1 MNGIDCFF
9 EGLRLMWRP
18 GIRAYVIIPFTLNAL
33 VFVGIV
39 FWGVAQ
45 YDALSSSI
53 TGLLPEWLFFLAG
66 IVAFI
71 AGVAAF
77 LAFVLAFAI
86 VASIISSPF
95 LALLAEKVETQLTGV
110 QPSASGNLLVIAIRA
125 LGREVAKALYY
136 LPRLLGIFLLTLIP
150 GVNVA
155 SPLLWALFGAWMM
168 TIQFT
173 DYAAD
178 NNGVAFRDL
187 RNRLGTGKFQA
198 IVFGLVAYVAL
209 AIPVVNIILIPA
221 AVSGG
226 TVFWVKRLRR

>member
-45 YDALSSSI
+45 YDALSSS